1 MRALPL
7 ISDRSPDDVLAWRPN
22 GPVSVGLYL
31 SQVRSL
37 ADRLPDSR
45 WIVNLCEDRYH
56 FAVLLGACAL
66 SGRVS
71 LQPSSQSAQTLQQ
84 LQVAYPGAIAVTDD
98 PGASV
103 SPSVVPLQALD
114 ELPLHSETDVPLIP
128 EDRTVAIL
136 FTSGSTGSPQ
146 PHAKTWGKL
155 VANGQAEARA
165 LGLIGQSR
173 VLVGTVPV
181 QHSYG
186 FESTFLLALHGGC
199 SFWSGK
205 PFYPQDLADA
215 LSRVPAPRLVVTT
228 PFHLASVMA
237 SELPMPPVDRW
248 LSATAPLSAELAARV
263 EAASGAP
270 VHEIYGSTESSQL
283 ATRRTCDGPAWT
295 LMPGVRLEQEGD
307 ITCAIGGH
315 VEGRVPLSDLIEVL
329 PGDRFLLHGR
339 HADMVNL
346 AGKRTSLAY
355 LNHQLC
361 AIEGVRDGA
370 FYLPRDD
377 AEDRVGRLVAFA
389 VAPGLDRQTLLA
401 ALRHRID
408 PIFMPR
414 PLMLVE
420 ALPRNS
426 TGKLTRQALEQLL
439 EARASAREADAG

>member
-1 MRALPL
+1 L

-103 SPSVVPLQALD
+103 SPSVVPLLALD

-186 FESTFLLALHGGC
+186 FESTFLLALHGGVP
-199 SFWSGK
+199 SGV
-205 PFYPQDLADA
+205 A
-215 LSRVPAPRLVVTT
+215 SRSIRRIWRTPCPGSPR
-228 PFHLASVMA
+228 
-237 SELPMPPVDRW
+237 RGW
-248 LSATAPLSAELAARV
+248 
-263 EAASGAP
+263 
-270 VHEIYGSTESSQL
+270 
-283 ATRRTCDGPAWT
+283 W
-295 LMPGVRLEQEGD
+295 
-307 ITCAIGGH
+307 
-315 VEGRVPLSDLIEVL
+315 
-329 PGDRFLLHGR
+329 
-339 HADMVNL
+339 
-346 AGKRTSLAY
+346 
-355 LNHQLC
+355 
-361 AIEGVRDGA
+361 
-370 FYLPRDD
+370 
-377 AEDRVGRLVAFA
+377 
-389 VAPGLDRQTLLA
+389 
-401 ALRHRID
+401 
-408 PIFMPR
+408 
-414 PLMLVE
+414 
-420 ALPRNS
+420 
-426 TGKLTRQALEQLL
+426 
-439 EARASAREADAG
+439 